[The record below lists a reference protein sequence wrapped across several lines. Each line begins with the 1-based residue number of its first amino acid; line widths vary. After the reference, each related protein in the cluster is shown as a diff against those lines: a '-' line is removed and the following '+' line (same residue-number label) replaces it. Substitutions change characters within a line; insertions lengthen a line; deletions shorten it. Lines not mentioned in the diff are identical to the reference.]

1 MQPQFGGGGHGRVG
15 RQPVKAYADAHQIQM
30 GGGVPQEPAGR
41 SEVTHARAQSNAA
54 HDLFGLAEAGQ
65 VLLGRTGGGLIRAR
79 EMGPQA
85 DHLDVAGIPGLARGD
100 RQRPEIRGD
109 GAAPGHAGIGLDMD
123 ACRPRAGA
131 GRATRRGYR
140 GELAD
145 GGHRQVEVGV
155 QRCAQRGARG
165 GGALRREH
173 RDEPAQQS
181 RAVGGGLVLGLRERD
196 AGGVEQTA
204 QVKGLG
210 ELGDAEPGG
219 AGPQAGQGHR
229 AQAVPVGVGL
239 DHGHPGSVGA
249 AGQYAGIVGQRL
261 QIDDG
266 PRRGGRRGRRGGDGR
281 GGSCGNC
288 GSCGSRTGHAAHPP
302 TVAQARGR

>member
-1 MQPQFGGGGHGRVG
+1 
-15 RQPVKAYADAHQIQM
+15 M

-41 SEVTHARAQSNAA
+41 SEVTHARTQSNAA

-65 VLLGRTGGGLIRAR
+65 MLLGRTGGGLIGAR

-85 DHLDVAGIPGLARGD
+85 DHLDVANLLGLARGE
-100 RQRPEIRGD
+100 RQCPEIRGD

-123 ACRPRAGA
+123 AGRQRVGA
-131 GRATRRGYR
+131 GRTTRSGYR
-140 GELAD
+140 GELVD

-155 QRCAQRGARG
+155 QRRAQRGTRG

-173 RDEPAQQS
+173 RGEPAQQS
-181 RAVGGGLVLGLRERD
+181 RAVWGGLVLGLRARD
-196 AGGVEQTA
+196 AGGVEQAA

-266 PRRGGRRGRRGGDGR
+266 PRRGGRRGRRGKRGGDGR
-281 GGSCGNC
+281 G